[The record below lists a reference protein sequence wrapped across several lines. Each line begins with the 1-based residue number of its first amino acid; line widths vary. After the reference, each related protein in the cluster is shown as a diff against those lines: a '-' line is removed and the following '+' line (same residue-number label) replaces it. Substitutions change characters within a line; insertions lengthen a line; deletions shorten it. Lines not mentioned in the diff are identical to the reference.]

1 MPRPAKSRGAF
12 AHRLIQLRKAKG
24 ITQTELAH
32 SSGVSQRVVAMYET
46 TVKNPT
52 ADIVLRLA
60 RALDLSVDQ
69 LMGRRPVKAKEA
81 VSRKTLLKAKRLEE
95 LSSEDQ
101 KTIDRMIES
110 LHAHAANKT

>member
-1 MPRPAKSRGAF
+1 
-12 AHRLIQLRKAKG
+12 LIQLRKAKG